1 MPCSFTDIKAYPPD
15 AQERDDLLKAGGIS
29 ARVAVE
35 TYIVPQ
41 SSDEDTL
48 GKLQPVRSD
57 HAQSQAGPDAHGLYG
72 LRAAACHGAI

>member
-48 GKLQPVRSD
+48 EELQLLGSD
-57 HAQSQAGPDAHGLYG
+57 HARSQAGTDTDGLY
-72 LRAAACHGAI
+72 